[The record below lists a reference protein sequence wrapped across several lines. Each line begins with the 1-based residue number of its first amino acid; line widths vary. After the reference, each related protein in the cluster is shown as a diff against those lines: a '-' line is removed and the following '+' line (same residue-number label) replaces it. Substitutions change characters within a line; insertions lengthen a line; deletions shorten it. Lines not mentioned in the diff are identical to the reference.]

1 MATNRL
7 ARPHRTAALKLV
19 GSQAL
24 FVLIIGLIIYLGWDF
39 DKARSAVIGGT
50 VAVLPNL
57 VFALYAFRF
66 AGAQVAKMV
75 TTSFY
80 RGQSLKLLTTFVLF
94 IIAFRFLN
102 VVIEP
107 MLITFIITLMTH
119 WFAPFYF
126 NQR

>member
-1 MATNRL
+1 VATNRL
-7 ARPHRTAALKLV
+7 VRPHRTAALKLV

-24 FVLIIGLIIYLGWDF
+24 FVVMIGLIIYLGWDF

-107 MLITFIITLMTH
+107 MMITFIITLMTH

>member
-1 MATNRL
+1 LKNRL
-7 ARPHRTAALKLV
+7 ARPHRRAALKLV

-24 FVLIIGLIIYLGWDF
+24 FVLMITLIVFLGWDSTIA
-39 DKARSAVIGGT
+39 KSALVGGMIVVI
-50 VAVLPNL
+50 PSL

-66 AGAQVAKMV
+66 AGAQSVKMV
-75 TTSFY
+75 TSSFY

-94 IIAFRFLN
+94 VIAFKFLD

-107 MLITFIITLMTH
+107 LMLTFIITLMTH
-119 WFAPFYF
+119 WLAPFYF

>member
-1 MATNRL
+1 MNKNRL
-7 ARPHRTAALKLV
+7 ARPHRQAALKLV

-24 FVLIIGLIIYLGWDF
+24 FVLVIGLIIYLGWDLSM
-39 DKARSAVIGGT
+39 ARSALIGGT
-50 VAVLPNL
+50 IVILPNL

-66 AGAQVAKMV
+66 AGAQSAKMV

-94 IIAFRFLN
+94 IIAFKFLN
-102 VVIEP
+102 VIIEP
-107 MLITFIITLMTH
+107 MMITFIITLLTH

>member
-7 ARPHRTAALKLV
+7 VRPHRTAALKLV

-24 FVLIIGLIIYLGWDF
+24 FVVMIGLIIYLGWDF

-107 MLITFIITLMTH
+107 MMITFIITLMTH

>member
-1 MATNRL
+1 VATNRL
-7 ARPHRTAALKLV
+7 VRPHRTAALKLV

-24 FVLIIGLIIYLGWDF
+24 FVVMIGLIIYLGWDF

-94 IIAFRFLN
+94 IIAFKFLN

-107 MLITFIITLMTH
+107 MMITFIITLMTH
-119 WFAPFYF
+119 WFAPYYF
-126 NQR
+126 N